1 MKLTFCG
8 AAKIVTGS
16 CYLLETGKQK
26 YLVDCGMFQGTKE
39 ITRHNYEP
47 FRFDPPAISH
57 VFLTH
62 AHIDHSG
69 LIPKLVA
76 EGFRGKILATSATID
91 LCRIMLEDSAG
102 LQQAETEDE
111 NRRRGR
117 EGLPPRQPLY
127 TLDEVRAAMPL
138 FEEVA
143 YGRLYSIDGNL
154 QVRYVDAGHIIGS
167 ASIELY
173 ATENLKTKKI
183 VFSGDIGQWDV
194 PIIHDPTLIDEA
206 DCVVMESTYGDRLHE
221 EIDRRDE
228 QLLEYVKEAYRK
240 GGKLLIPS
248 FAVER
253 TQELLYAFN
262 KLSRAGKMP
271 DEKVF
276 LDSPLAIKATE
287 VFGKHREFFD
297 REAYKYKD
305 PFGFPNLVYTTS
317 VEESK
322 DLNTY
327 DRPCV
332 IIAGNGMATGGR
344 IRHHFRHG
352 LWNPKNTVLFVGYQ
366 AEGTMGREIL
376 EGAKKVKMM
385 GLSVEVAAG
394 IRKMDSFSA
403 HADYEELLRWINGF
417 KKKPEKVF
425 VVHGEEDS
433 SGSFA
438 KKLKEQGFRAHIPN
452 LGEAV
457 EI

>member
-16 CYLLETGKQK
+16 CYLLESGNTKA
-26 YLVDCGMFQGTKE
+26 LVDCGMFQGTKE

-91 LCRIMLEDSAG
+91 LCRIMLQDSAEVQKVESEEENKRREHDG
-102 LQQAETEDE
+102 L
-111 NRRRGR
+111 R
-117 EGLPPRQPLY
+117 PRQPLY
-127 TLDEVRAAMPL
+127 TTQEVAVAMPL
-138 FEEVA
+138 FEKVE
-143 YGRLYSIDGNL
+143 YGRLYSMGPNL
-154 QVRYVDAGHIIGS
+154 QVRFVDAGHIIGS
-167 ASIELY
+167 SSIEVY
-173 ATENLKTKKI
+173 YTEGRETKKV

-206 DCVVMESTYGDRLHE
+206 DYVVMESTYGDRLHE
-221 EIDRRDE
+221 DLQRRDD
-228 QLLEYVKEAYRK
+228 QLLEVVKEAYRK
-240 GGKLLIPS
+240 RGKLLIPS

-253 TQELLYAFN
+253 TQELLYAFH
-262 KLSRAGKMP
+262 KLFHANRMP

-276 LDSPLAIKATE
+276 LDSPLAIKATD
-287 VFGKHREFFD
+287 VFAEHREFYD
-297 REAYKYKD
+297 REAYKFED
-305 PFGFPNLVYTTS
+305 PFSFPNLVYTSS

-322 DLNTY
+322 QLNTY

-352 LWNPKNTVLFVGYQ
+352 LADPRNTVLFVGYQ
-366 AEGTMGREIL
+366 AEGTTGREIL
-376 EGAKKVKMM
+376 EGAKKVRMM
-385 GLSVEVAAG
+385 GLSIDVRAD
-394 IRKMDSFSA
+394 IKRIDSFSA
-403 HADYEELLRWINGF
+403 HADYEELLKWINGF

-425 VVHGEEDS
+425 LCHGEE
-433 SGSFA
+433 GSAEAFA
-438 KKLKEQGFRAHIPN
+438 KKLKKQNFKAHIPN
-452 LGEAV
+452 IGESA